1 MTLRRPAAEIG
12 LPRIGVH
19 DLRRT
24 AATIVISSVV
34 PLAVV
39 SKTSWHS
46 TLATTVNIYGHLLP
60 HAARVAVQALDVG
73 RGWHGPYPTSSPT
86 AAPLIVARFTKGQC
100 QPCPDRPRCTTSHQS
115 ARNVATGGSPAG
127 PGRSGR
133 RSAVLGKRFPRS
145 LAGC

>member
-73 RGWHGPYPTSSPT
+73 RAGTAPT
-86 AAPLIVARFTKGQC
+86 
-100 QPCPDRPRCTTSHQS
+100 RP
-115 ARNVATGGSPAG
+115 
-127 PGRSGR
+127 
-133 RSAVLGKRFPRS
+133 PRPPRHP
-145 LAGC
+145 